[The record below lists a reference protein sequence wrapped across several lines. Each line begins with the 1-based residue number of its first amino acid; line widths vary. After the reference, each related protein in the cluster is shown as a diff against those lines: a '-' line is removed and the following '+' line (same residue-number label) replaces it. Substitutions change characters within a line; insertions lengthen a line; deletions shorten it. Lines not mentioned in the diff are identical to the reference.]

1 MQKKLTDTKV
11 IKTEEQHQSY
21 LAEVDRLMSMMP
33 NPGSLE
39 SNRLEVLILLI
50 EDYESKKHPIDAP
63 DPIDA
68 ILFRM
73 HERSLKQADL
83 IPYFGTRS
91 RVSEVLGRKR
101 PLTVPMIKAL
111 SVGLGISAETLLGI
125 THADETQSKEEVD
138 WSRFPIKEMVARGWI
153 NKAVGKAA
161 KTTEET
167 LREFVSLIGWQF
179 GEAAFRRT
187 PLGDAYSPT
196 TKYSLYVWL
205 LRVIQRARENR
216 EMLGEFDQSKLSS
229 SFLRELAQLSW
240 FENGPLL
247 AIEFLNKHGIAV
259 IVEPHLKG
267 TMLDGAA
274 LKDVDGT
281 PIIGLTLRYD
291 RLDNFWFTLLHEVA
305 HIWKHI
311 GAEEAFLDDLDA
323 SSEDRRE
330 AEANRIAREACI
342 PRVAW
347 KRSGAHLDP
356 NKENIDKL
364 SRELKVH
371 PAIIAGRIQRE
382 KENYQIFSDLLG
394 RGEVRSLIGNH
405 PYGEL

>member
-1 MQKKLTDTKV
+1 MDTKV
-11 IKTEEQHQSY
+11 IRTEEQHRAY
-21 LAEVDRLMSMMP
+21 LSEVDRLMSMMP
-33 NPGSLE
+33 KPGSSE
-39 SNRLEVLILLI
+39 SNRLEVLVLLI
-50 EDYESKKHPIDAP
+50 EDYENKKHPIDAP

-73 HERSLKQADL
+73 HERNLKQADL

-111 SVGLGISAETLLGI
+111 SVGLGISAETLLGLSH
-125 THADETQSKEEVD
+125 TEEKKSTDEVD
-138 WSRFPIKEMVARGWI
+138 WSRFPVKEMVARGWI
-153 NKAVGKAA
+153 DKAIGKAS

-205 LRVIQRARENR
+205 LRVIQRARESSHL
-216 EMLGEFDQSKLSS
+216 LGAFDQSKLSS
-229 SFLRELAQLSW
+229 SFLKDLAQLSW

-247 AIEFLNKHGIAV
+247 AIEFLKKHGIAV
-259 IVEPHLKG
+259 IIEPHLKG

-281 PIIGLTLRYD
+281 PVIGLTLRYD

-311 GAEEAFLDDLDA
+311 GNEEAFLDDLDA

-342 PRVAW
+342 PRVTW
-347 KRSGAHLDP
+347 KRSGAYLDP
-356 NKENIDKL
+356 SRENIDKL
-364 SRELKVH
+364 SRELKIH

-382 KENYQIFSDLLG
+382 KENYQLFSDLLG
-394 RGEVRSLIGNH
+394 RGEVRRLLSNH
-405 PYGEL
+405 SNGEL

>member
-1 MQKKLTDTKV
+1 MDTKV
-11 IKTEEQHQSY
+11 IKTEEQHRAY
-21 LAEVDRLMSMMP
+21 LSEVDRLMSMMP
-33 NPGSLE
+33 KPGSSE

-73 HERSLKQADL
+73 HERNLKQADL

-111 SVGLGISAETLLGI
+111 SVGLGISAETLLGLSH
-125 THADETQSKEEVD
+125 TEEKKSTDEVD
-138 WSRFPIKEMVARGWI
+138 WSRFPVKEMVARGWI
-153 NKAVGKAA
+153 DKAIGKAS

-205 LRVIQRARENR
+205 LRVIQRARESSHL
-216 EMLGEFDQSKLSS
+216 LGTFDQSKLSN
-229 SFLRELAQLSW
+229 SFLKDLAQLSW

-247 AIEFLNKHGIAV
+247 AIEFLKKHGIAV
-259 IVEPHLKG
+259 IIEPHLKG
-267 TMLDGAA
+267 TRLDGAA

-281 PIIGLTLRYD
+281 PVIGLTLRHD

-311 GAEEAFLDDLDA
+311 GNEEAFLDDLDA

-330 AEANRIAREACI
+330 SEANRIAREACI
-342 PRVAW
+342 PRVTW
-347 KRSGAHLDP
+347 KRSGAYLDP
-356 NKENIDKL
+356 SRENIDKL
-364 SRELKVH
+364 SRELKIH

-382 KENYQIFSDLLG
+382 RENYQLFSDLLG
-394 RGEVRSLIGNH
+394 RGEVRKMLSNNINGGL
-405 PYGEL
+405 

>member
-1 MQKKLTDTKV
+1 MDTKV
-11 IKTEEQHQSY
+11 IKTEEQHRAY
-21 LAEVDRLMSMMP
+21 LSEVDRLMSMMP
-33 NPGSLE
+33 NPGSSE

-73 HERSLKQADL
+73 HERNLKQADL

-111 SVGLGISAETLLGI
+111 SVGLGISAETLLGLSH
-125 THADETQSKEEVD
+125 TEEKKSTDEVD
-138 WSRFPIKEMVARGWI
+138 WSRFPVKEMVARGWI
-153 NKAVGKAA
+153 DKAIGKAS

-205 LRVIQRARENR
+205 LRVIQRARESSHL
-216 EMLGEFDQSKLSS
+216 LGTFDQSKLSN
-229 SFLRELAQLSW
+229 SFLKDLAQLSW

-247 AIEFLNKHGIAV
+247 AIEFLKKHGIAV
-259 IVEPHLKG
+259 IIEPHLKG

-281 PIIGLTLRYD
+281 PVIGLTLRHD

-311 GAEEAFLDDLDA
+311 GNEEAFLDDLDA

-330 AEANRIAREACI
+330 SEANRIAREACI
-342 PRVAW
+342 PRVTW
-347 KRSGAHLDP
+347 KRSAAYLDP
-356 NKENIDKL
+356 SRENIDKL
-364 SRELKVH
+364 SRELKIH

-382 KENYQIFSDLLG
+382 KENYQLFSDLLG
-394 RGEVRSLIGNH
+394 RGEVRKLLSNNFN
-405 PYGEL
+405 GEL

>member
-1 MQKKLTDTKV
+1 
-11 IKTEEQHQSY
+11 
-21 LAEVDRLMSMMP
+21 MSMMP
-33 NPGSLE
+33 KPGSSE

-73 HERSLKQADL
+73 HERNLKQADL

-111 SVGLGISAETLLGI
+111 SVGLGISAETLLGLSH
-125 THADETQSKEEVD
+125 TEEKKSTDEVD
-138 WSRFPIKEMVARGWI
+138 WSRFPVKEMVARGWI
-153 NKAVGKAA
+153 DKAIGKAS

-205 LRVIQRARENR
+205 LRVIQRARESSHL
-216 EMLGEFDQSKLSS
+216 LGTFDQSKLSN
-229 SFLRELAQLSW
+229 SFLKDLAQLSW

-247 AIEFLNKHGIAV
+247 AIEFLKKHGIAV
-259 IVEPHLKG
+259 IIEPHLKG

-281 PIIGLTLRYD
+281 PVIGLTLRHD

-311 GAEEAFLDDLDA
+311 GNEEAFLDDLDA

-330 AEANRIAREACI
+330 SEANRIAREACI
-342 PRVAW
+342 PRVTW
-347 KRSGAHLDP
+347 KRSGAYLDP
-356 NKENIDKL
+356 SRENIDKL
-364 SRELKVH
+364 SRELKIH

-382 KENYQIFSDLLG
+382 RENYQLFSDLLG
-394 RGEVRSLIGNH
+394 RGEVRKMLSNNINGGL
-405 PYGEL
+405 

>member
-1 MQKKLTDTKV
+1 MDTKV
-11 IKTEEQHQSY
+11 IKTEEQHRAY
-21 LAEVDRLMSMMP
+21 LSEVDRLMSMMP
-33 NPGSLE
+33 NPGSSE

-73 HERSLKQADL
+73 HERNLKQADL

-111 SVGLGISAETLLGI
+111 SVGLGISAETLLGLSH
-125 THADETQSKEEVD
+125 TEEKKSTDEVD
-138 WSRFPIKEMVARGWI
+138 WSRFPVKEMVARGWI
-153 NKAVGKAA
+153 DKAIGKAS

-205 LRVIQRARENR
+205 LRVIQRARESSHL
-216 EMLGEFDQSKLSS
+216 LGTFDQSKLSN
-229 SFLRELAQLSW
+229 SFLKDLAQLSW

-247 AIEFLNKHGIAV
+247 AIEFLKKHGIAV
-259 IVEPHLKG
+259 IIEPHLKG

-281 PIIGLTLRYD
+281 PVIGLTLRHD

-311 GAEEAFLDDLDA
+311 GNEEAFLDDLDA

-330 AEANRIAREACI
+330 SEANRIAREACI
-342 PRVAW
+342 PRVTW
-347 KRSGAHLDP
+347 KRSAAYLDP
-356 NKENIDKL
+356 SRENIDRL
-364 SRELKVH
+364 SRELKIH

-382 KENYQIFSDLLG
+382 KENYQLFSDLLG
-394 RGEVRSLIGNH
+394 RGEVRKLLSNNFN
-405 PYGEL
+405 GEL

>member
-1 MQKKLTDTKV
+1 MDTKV
-11 IKTEEQHQSY
+11 IKTEEQHRAY
-21 LAEVDRLMSMMP
+21 LSEVDRLMSMMP
-33 NPGSLE
+33 KPGSSE

-73 HERSLKQADL
+73 HERNLKQADL

-111 SVGLGISAETLLGI
+111 SVGLGISAETLLGLSH
-125 THADETQSKEEVD
+125 TEEKKSTDEVD
-138 WSRFPIKEMVARGWI
+138 WSRFPVKEMVARGWI
-153 NKAVGKAA
+153 DKAIGKAS

-205 LRVIQRARENR
+205 LRVIQRARESSHL
-216 EMLGEFDQSKLSS
+216 LGTFDQSKLSN
-229 SFLRELAQLSW
+229 SFLKDLAQLSW

-247 AIEFLNKHGIAV
+247 AIEFLKKHGIAV
-259 IVEPHLKG
+259 IIEPHLKG

-281 PIIGLTLRYD
+281 PVIGLTLRHD

-311 GAEEAFLDDLDA
+311 GNEEAFLDDLDA

-330 AEANRIAREACI
+330 SEANRIAREACI
-342 PRVAW
+342 PRVTW
-347 KRSGAHLDP
+347 KRSGAYLDP
-356 NKENIDKL
+356 SRENIDKL
-364 SRELKVH
+364 SRELKIH

-382 KENYQIFSDLLG
+382 RENYQLFSDLLG
-394 RGEVRSLIGNH
+394 RGEVRKMLSNNINGGL
-405 PYGEL
+405 

>member
-1 MQKKLTDTKV
+1 MDTKV
-11 IKTEEQHQSY
+11 IKTEEQHRAY
-21 LAEVDRLMSMMP
+21 LSEVDRLMSMMP
-33 NPGSLE
+33 KPGSSE

-73 HERSLKQADL
+73 HERNLKQADL

-111 SVGLGISAETLLGI
+111 SVGLGISAETLLGLSH
-125 THADETQSKEEVD
+125 TEEKKSTDEVD
-138 WSRFPIKEMVARGWI
+138 WSRFPVKEMVARGWI
-153 NKAVGKAA
+153 DKAIGKAS

-205 LRVIQRARENR
+205 LRVIQRARESSHL
-216 EMLGEFDQSKLSS
+216 LGTFDQSKLSN
-229 SFLRELAQLSW
+229 SFLKDLAQLSW

-247 AIEFLNKHGIAV
+247 AIEFLKKHGIAV
-259 IVEPHLKG
+259 IIEPHLKG

-281 PIIGLTLRYD
+281 PVIGLTLRHD

-311 GAEEAFLDDLDA
+311 GNEEAFLDDLDA

-330 AEANRIAREACI
+330 SEANRIAREACI
-342 PRVAW
+342 PRVTW
-347 KRSGAHLDP
+347 KRSGAYLDP
-356 NKENIDKL
+356 SRENIDKL
-364 SRELKVH
+364 SRELKIH

-382 KENYQIFSDLLG
+382 RENYQLFSDLLG
-394 RGEVRSLIGNH
+394 RGEVRKMLSNNLN
-405 PYGEL
+405 GEL